1 MHREKTPDAREYDEL
16 VQRVSPRSSAG
27 STALALVKAFGVGGL
42 ICCLGQAVRDLG
54 AGPLGLD
61 DKAVSAFT
69 STALI
74 FLSALLTGLG
84 LYDRIGKFASYF
96 EFDRF
101 LCRDSDFCF
110 CRRVNGSAFAVFFQ
124 RECAETYE
132 DDFFVGDECI
142 AYAFHYSVNSLLGIC
157 LAQPGFLCDRD
168 DQICFVHSY
177 GIKNLRMLF
186 LQSTV

>member
-1 MHREKTPDAREYDEL
+1 MRTLHREKTPEAREYDEL

-42 ICCLGQAVRDLG
+42 ICCVGQAIRDLG

-84 LYDRIGKFASYF
+84 LYDRIGKFAGAGSIVPITGFANSVASPALEFKAEGYITGMAAKMFTVAGPIIVFGVLSGTVVGLIYYF
-96 EFDRF
+96 
-101 LCRDSDFCF
+101 L
-110 CRRVNGSAFAVFFQ
+110 
-124 RECAETYE
+124 
-132 DDFFVGDECI
+132 
-142 AYAFHYSVNSLLGIC
+142 
-157 LAQPGFLCDRD
+157 
-168 DQICFVHSY
+168 
-177 GIKNLRMLF
+177 
-186 LQSTV
+186 